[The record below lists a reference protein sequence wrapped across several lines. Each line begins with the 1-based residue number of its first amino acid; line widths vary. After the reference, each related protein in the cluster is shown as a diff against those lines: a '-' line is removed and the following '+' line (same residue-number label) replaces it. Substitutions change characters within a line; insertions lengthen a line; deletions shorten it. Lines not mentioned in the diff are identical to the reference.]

1 MAAILEEGLECVN
14 DEFNA
19 LSSCVRMSIQ
29 QVIQRFTQQYA
40 RSNSVNEWNAHQ
52 QYFATHEV
60 RELQRLPGGDDVAG
74 TPSEK
79 MSKCYKLFCGQSLDT
94 YKQIL
99 ATYKDI
105 VVLANAD
112 NCCPT
117 STVVP
122 WHLKV
127 FRATVQLCREMPCFR
142 RSISVTRLF

>member
-112 NCCPT
+112 KLPNVNSCSMAPQSLSCNR
-117 STVVP
+117 STLSRNAMLSKE
-122 WHLKV
+122 H
-127 FRATVQLCREMPCFR
+127 FCYA
-142 RSISVTRLF
+142 